1 MTPTIAPSEVI
12 VPTMCPF
19 GCGNSLQRTSPNTA
33 ICRECGN
40 LVFAV
45 DRHHQWQLAADPLSE
60 SWDDPELDCAA

>member
-1 MTPTIAPSEVI
+1 
-12 VPTMCPF
+12 MCPF